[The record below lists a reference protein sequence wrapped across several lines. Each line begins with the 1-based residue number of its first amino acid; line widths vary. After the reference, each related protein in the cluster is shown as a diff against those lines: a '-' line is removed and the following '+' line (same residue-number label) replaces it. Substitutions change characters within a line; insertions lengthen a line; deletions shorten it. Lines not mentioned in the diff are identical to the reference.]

1 MNKILVD
8 NKSLFAKK
16 VIFDKDS
23 ELLLEVDNT
32 NKQANIELLE
42 DISVNVTIIGNRMNS
57 CIINIRFTFYT

>member
-42 DISVNVTIIGNRMNS
+42 DISVNVTIIGKNNNKH
-57 CIINIRFTFYT
+57 IIV

>member
-32 NKQANIELLE
+32 IKQANIELLE
-42 DISVNVTIIGNRMNS
+42 DISVNVTIIGKNNNKH
-57 CIINIRFTFYT
+57 IIV